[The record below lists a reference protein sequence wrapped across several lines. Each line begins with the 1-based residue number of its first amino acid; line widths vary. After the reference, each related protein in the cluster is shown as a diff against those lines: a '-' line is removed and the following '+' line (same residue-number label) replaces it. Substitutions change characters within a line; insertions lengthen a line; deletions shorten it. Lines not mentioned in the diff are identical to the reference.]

1 MSLVSSLLKGTDLI
15 MFFCIDKLNV
25 KLARNRESARKSRR
39 RKKVYIELLEKKVDQ
54 LQQELNATVKQ
65 LEQNTTSLSQVTVQN
80 KIVFF
85 IVILMKI
92 YPHNR

>member
-1 MSLVSSLLKGTDLI
+1 MNI
-15 MFFCIDKLNV
+15 

-39 RKKVYIELLEKKVDQ
+39 RKKVYIELLEKKVDA

-80 KIVFF
+80 KIVTWKFWIKRTKIF
-85 IVILMKI
+85 TIDEQLVHWQATVI
-92 YPHNR
+92 